1 MQWCLQV
8 RYVDSVKTFS
18 KNSSECFGRWVNE
31 ENLRVINQKFTAPIT
46 ALKTRRHENELSE
59 AQAQQI
65 ISRMEGVLEQ
75 LPVAIKQADERII
88 GGRRIANEEKI
99 LSIYED
105 TVNVIVR
112 GKAGANVEFGNK
124 LWLDGKSVTASAHV
138 M

>member
-1 MQWCLQV
+1 M
-8 RYVDSVKTFS
+8 
-18 KNSSECFGRWVNE
+18 
-31 ENLRVINQKFTAPIT
+31 INQKFTALIT
-46 ALKTRRHENELSE
+46 ALKTRRHESELRE

-75 LPVAIKQADERII
+75 LPAAIKQVHESII

-124 LWLDGKSVTASAHV
+124 L
-138 M
+138 